1 MRPVRPFAS
10 HAALALLL
18 PLVLAAGC
26 ARGAAPVAVSAP
38 PSAAST
44 PPSVDGVSALV
55 ASPEPGDERRSI
67 GGPWIGASAE
77 GALLAKGTRDTFV
90 GVWIDVP
97 SEKLRPERRAPME
110 VALVVDTSGSMKGS
124 KIESAREG
132 AATLVRSLR
141 DGDIVALDAFSDE
154 AQTIVPPTA
163 LDAASRREILR
174 QIEGLVPTG
183 STNLFA
189 GLTLAQSQIA
199 RAPATHTVR
208 RIVVLS
214 DGIANR
220 GPSTPELLG
229 SVARQG
235 QRFGAQITS
244 LGIGID
250 YDERT
255 LNALSVQTNGRLY
268 HVDEPRE
275 TAAVLA
281 SELALIDGTLASDA
295 FVEIVG
301 APGVTIVDALGLP
314 GEAFAGGLRIP
325 LGALHAGQH
334 REALVRVRLTDPAAF
349 EGGARS
355 LASVRLRF
363 RDAAEGGLERIQEVV
378 ARTQISDDAAAVARA
393 VDTRTRGIVAMHE
406 ASDAQIAAAQR
417 INDGNFEAA
426 EKDLARAQQALV
438 AQAST
443 VTDKAEKRRLERA
456 AESVAGARVATRAM
470 PSKSK
475 SDQRAGALKL
485 NASAMHDA
493 GY

>member
-1 MRPVRPFAS
+1 
-10 HAALALLL
+10 
-18 PLVLAAGC
+18 
-26 ARGAAPVAVSAP
+26 
-38 PSAAST
+38 
-44 PPSVDGVSALV
+44 
-55 ASPEPGDERRSI
+55 
-67 GGPWIGASAE
+67 
-77 GALLAKGTRDTFV
+77 
-90 GVWIDVP
+90 
-97 SEKLRPERRAPME
+97 
-110 VALVVDTSGSMKGS
+110 
-124 KIESAREG
+124 
-132 AATLVRSLR
+132 
-141 DGDIVALDAFSDE
+141 
-154 AQTIVPPTA
+154 
-163 LDAASRREILR
+163 
-174 QIEGLVPTG
+174 
-183 STNLFA
+183 
-189 GLTLAQSQIA
+189 
-199 RAPATHTVR
+199 
-208 RIVVLS
+208 
-214 DGIANR
+214 
-220 GPSTPELLG
+220 
-229 SVARQG
+229 
-235 QRFGAQITS
+235 
-244 LGIGID
+244 
-250 YDERT
+250 
-255 LNALSVQTNGRLY
+255 
-268 HVDEPRE
+268 
-275 TAAVLA
+275 
-281 SELALIDGTLASDA
+281 
-295 FVEIVG
+295 
-301 APGVTIVDALGLP
+301 
-314 GEAFAGGLRIP
+314 LRIP